1 MNKLINLDRQIFWKQ
16 IQFTKAGR
24 SNRKIWRVWYLIK
37 KPKSLMKTSQR
48 KPRPRGLTS
57 ESFQVFREDHS
68 PQNHINSCTEG
79 PSTSQLP
86 AWGHQ
91 CLAAKPDKGVVR
103 GELWVDVSPQPRRRN
118 PEPNISKST
127 PEIHRKRVTRHDQ
140 VGFKEKPMY
149 LTHGLQKETITQAPQ
164 QMQKKH
170 SSNLSVSHG
179 WRKNQLLK
187 LGIWKERPLYV
198 FTYF

>member
-1 MNKLINLDRQIFWKQ
+1 
-16 IQFTKAGR
+16 
-24 SNRKIWRVWYLIK
+24 
-37 KPKSLMKTSQR
+37 MKTSQR

-86 AWGHQ
+86 ARGHQ
-91 CLAAKPDKGVVR
+91 CLTAKPDKGVVR

-140 VGFKEKPMY
+140 VGFHRNTKASAQRETNVLNTRTPKGDDHTGTPTDAEKAFI
-149 LTHGLQKETITQAPQ
+149 KFI
-164 QMQKKH
+164 
-170 SSNLSVSHG
+170 S
-179 WRKNQLLK
+179 
-187 LGIWKERPLYV
+187 
-198 FTYF
+198 